1 MFPSIRSNQKRSETV
16 RYFLTGIILTAILL
30 ASLHLQAFAASA
42 YQHDPMQN
50 PKAAEDIIV
59 NPDAVY
65 GYSPNPESK
74 RLGEYASYDWTDPA
88 FVAEAKANREKYLA
102 DFQQIFD
109 LIKNMKAE
117 GKGIEEIARA
127 ASALRNEIRLAA
139 YKNDPEGLE
148 KVKKSNLET
157 YGNENGPT
165 PEYLYAKYGTW
176 EGVLSGAT
184 SSNPGM
190 DACTGL
196 YDEMYDTYG
205 IDDEKTPDGE
215 KTPEN
220 ILAGMTLEEKI
231 SQMIIPAIRSWNGAN
246 VTDLNAVPE
255 LAEALRKHQY
265 GGIILYGVNIT
276 DEEQTARLVSDLQ
289 KNNAQIEASTK
300 IPYLMPL
307 DMEGGIVN
315 RLSMGTRM
323 TGNMAIGATGDQA
336 VENAVT
342 TGRILG
348 EEMAALGFNADFAPS
363 IDVNNNPANPVIG
376 TRSFSDDPVAVGP
389 LGIAFHEGLAQSQV
403 VGTYKHF
410 PGHGDTGED
419 SHIATPT
426 VEKTLE
432 ELETTEF
439 VPFREAIANG
449 ADMIMTAHITYPL
462 IDDIQTFNDGTTGY
476 YPATM
481 SHKMM
486 TEILRENM
494 GYDGVIVTDAL
505 EMDGISKGSIVPG
518 IPFSDEYAAN
528 IAEKVIN
535 AGVDILLLPTDLNG
549 TDVDG
554 WNKIDWYDAYISH
567 LIQKISDGTIS
578 TKRIDESVLR
588 ILKLKEKYGIL
599 DLDTSGADIEERVE
613 KAKEIVGS
621 PTHHA
626 DEMELARQAI
636 TLVRNEENT
645 LPLTAE
651 GQKIVLAGR
660 NQTDLTGISNILSY
674 LVNQKLLPEDVYIRH
689 LVTGE
694 TTGKKDSDTWI
705 SIGYYVDNYE
715 EGSELQK
722 AVKEADAVVAI
733 SNSWGLSDVS
743 DTAPQYLG
751 IQAMTKDVQKG
762 GGRMIVLSDNLPYD
776 SARYQNADAIVLAYM
791 GSGLGTDPTER
802 ESGNI
807 GAYNANVFAA
817 FATIFGDFAPTGKL
831 PVNVPSIAKNKDGSL
846 CYTDQILYPRGFGLT
861 YPDRIVYAAYI
872 GDTGYA
878 TLQEAVDA
886 AKDGD
891 VIVIDPAAAGPL
903 SAVVGREISFTIL
916 NEGGVPLS
924 IAPAEGY
931 EMKVENGVYTFTKQK
946 VTPDKKDEE
955 KKITPSDEKKP
966 ASPEGKTGDPND
978 ILLWSVLM
986 AVAVAIVLLTVWAA
1000 CRKKNES

>member
-1 MFPSIRSNQKRSETV
+1 MFRSIRNHQSVNVTV
-16 RYFLTGIILTAILL
+16 RYILTSIILTAMVL
-30 ASLHLQAFAASA
+30 ASLHLQVFAASS
-42 YQHDPMQN
+42 YSHDPMQN

-88 FVAEAKANREKYLA
+88 FVAEARANRESYLA

-109 LIKNMKAE
+109 LIRTMRAE

-127 ASALRNEIRLAA
+127 ASELRNEIRMAA
-139 YKNDPEGLE
+139 YKDDPEGLE

-165 PEYLYAKYGTW
+165 PEYLYAKYGSW

-205 IDDEKTPDGE
+205 IEDDETPDDK
-215 KTPEN
+215 KTPEE
-220 ILAGMTLEEKI
+220 ILAGMTLDEKI
-231 SQMIIPAIRSWNGAN
+231 SQMIIPAMRTWNGTN

-255 LAEALRKHQY
+255 LAEALRRHQY
-265 GGIILYGVNIT
+265 GGILLFGANIV
-276 DEEQTARLVSDLQ
+276 DEAQTARLVSDLQ
-289 KNNAQIEASTK
+289 KNNAQISATTK
-300 IPYLMPL
+300 VPYLMPL

-348 EEMAALGFNADFAPS
+348 EEMAVLGFNADFAPS

-376 TRSFSDDPVAVGP
+376 TRSFSDDPEAVAA
-389 LGIAFHEGLAQSQV
+389 LGIAFHEGLAENQV
-403 VGTYKHF
+403 IGTYKHF

-426 VEKTLE
+426 VEKTLD
-432 ELETTEF
+432 ELEAMEF
-439 VPFREAIANG
+439 VPFRKAIEQG

-462 IDDIQTFNDGTTGY
+462 IDDIQIFDDGSKGY

-486 TEILRENM
+486 TEILRESM
-494 GYDGVIVTDAL
+494 GFDGVIVTDAL

-518 IPFSDEYAAN
+518 TPYSDTYAAN

-535 AGVDILLLPTDLNG
+535 AGVDILLIPTDLNG
-549 TDVDG
+549 TSADG

-567 LIQKISDGTIS
+567 LMQKVNDGIIPAQ
-578 TKRIDESVLR
+578 RIDESVLR
-588 ILKLKEKYGIL
+588 ILKMKEKYSIL

-613 KAKEIVGS
+613 KAIEVVGS

-626 DEMELARQAI
+626 EEMALARQAI
-636 TLVRNEENT
+636 TLVRNENDT

-651 GQKIVLAGR
+651 GKQIVLAGR
-660 NQTDLTGISNILSY
+660 NTTDLTGVTYILSY
-674 LVNQKLLPEDVYIRH
+674 LKDADLLPEDVYIKH
-689 LVTGE
+689 LGTGE
-694 TTGKKDSDTWI
+694 TVGPEDSNTKI
-705 SIGYYVDNYE
+705 FIGYYVNNYE
-715 EGSELQK
+715 EGSPLQE

-733 SNSWGLSDVS
+733 SNSWGLSDIS
-743 DTAPQYLG
+743 DTAGQYRG
-751 IQAMTKDVQKG
+751 IRAMTEDVQEG
-762 GGRMIVLSDNLPYD
+762 GGGMIVLSDNLPYD

-791 GSGLGTDPTER
+791 GSGMGTDPTER

-817 FATIFGDFAPTGKL
+817 FATIFGDYAPTGKL
-831 PVNVPSIAKNKDGSL
+831 PVNVPVIAEREDGSL
-846 CYTDQILYPRGFGLT
+846 YYTDEILYPRGFGLT
-861 YPDRIVYAAYI
+861 YHEKVIYAAYI
-872 GDTGYA
+872 GETGYA

-886 AKDGD
+886 AQSGD
-891 VIVIDPAAAGPL
+891 VIVINPDAGGPL
-903 SAVVGREISFTIL
+903 TAVVGREITFTVV
-916 NEGGVPLS
+916 NEAAVPVS
-924 IAPAEGY
+924 ITAAEGY
-931 EMKVENGVYTFTKQK
+931 ERKIEGGTYTFTKVNIK
-946 VTPDKKDEE
+946 PDGKDEE
-955 KKITPSDEKKP
+955 KKP
-966 ASPEGKTGDPND
+966 ADPKGKTGDPND

-986 AVAVAIVLLTVWAA
+986 AVAVALALPAILAA
-1000 CRKKNES
+1000 RKGNNRS